1 MDYETEKRIKR
12 EAREEARKLASG
24 LSRDKVRELTLTVS
38 KKMDSKR
45 RELTKLQAI
54 WSTLKSIEHMLLI
67 KSLPLDSSVK
77 YRGIPLYG
85 AATNIAGKVGK
96 LKGLGRKYAK
106 VSYGDGL
113 IWNIPF
119 MSLDPVPE
127 GTQDSQ
133 WEKGLAQAAGKVL
146 NDVFRKETQQTEG
159 LNNKTQESDLP

>member
-1 MDYETEKRIKR
+1 MDYETERKIKK
-12 EAREEARKLASG
+12 EARDEVRKSASG
-24 LSRDKVRELTLTVS
+24 LSKDKVQELALKIN
-38 KKMDSKR
+38 KKIESRK
-45 RELTKLQAI
+45 RELTKLQAM

-67 KSLPLDSSVK
+67 KSLPLDSNVK

-85 AATNIAGKVGK
+85 PATKIAGKVGK
-96 LKGLGRKYAK
+96 LKDIGRKYAK

-146 NDVFRKETQQTEG
+146 NDVFRKETQKNEVKQ
-159 LNNKTQESDLP
+159 

>member
-1 MDYETEKRIKR
+1 MNYETEKTIKK

-24 LSRDKVRELTLTVS
+24 LSKDKVQELVLKTS
-38 KKMDSKR
+38 KKMELKKR
-45 RELTKLQAI
+45 EITKLQAI

-85 AATNIAGKVGK
+85 PATKIAGRVGK
-96 LKGLGRKYAK
+96 LVGMGRKFAM

-119 MSLDPVPE
+119 MSLEPVPE

-133 WEKGLAQAAGKVL
+133 WEKGLAEVAGKVL
-146 NDVFRKETQQTEG
+146 NDAFRKETQKEG
-159 LNNKTQESDLP
+159 VR